1 MSIFSLKRDEVRK
14 INNEFKK
21 TALGQSAYGIRIII
35 GIFFLFVLVQQLLT
49 ILNDSF
55 DMIVTSILLCAVI
68 LYAIVELLYLI
79 ILNIYYTSNKKK

>member
-21 TALGQSAYGIRIII
+21 TTLGQSAYGIRIII
-35 GIFFLFVLVQQLLT
+35 GIFFLLVLIQQLLT
-49 ILNDSF
+49 IVNDSF
-55 DMIVTSILLCAVI
+55 DMIITSILLCAVI